1 MDDIKIV
8 NSLKGLS
15 IDMIN
20 NAKSGHPGV
29 SLGATNI
36 IYTLYSRHMNVN
48 VNDDKWINRDR
59 FVLSG
64 GHASALLYSMLY
76 FMGFLTLDDLKG
88 FRCINSKTPGHP
100 EITTPGVDMST
111 GLLGEGIS
119 NAVGFA
125 IAERYYN
132 NTITNKDM
140 INYYT
145 YVMCGDGDLMEGVS
159 YEALSLAGTLNLNKL
174 IILYDSNSVTLDGST
189 DITFNE
195 DIHLRFKSIGF
206 NYIKT
211 SNNIDDIDNAIK
223 EAKNSNKPTLIEV
236 KTIIGE
242 GSLLEGTNKIHGGIL
257 TEEDTYQLKEKLNLS
272 TIPFDIDINLVS
284 EFRDKIKERMHS
296 KYENWKNIFY
306 TSSDLVKF
314 SNSIDLLSL
323 VNPFYEKM
331 DESMRDTN
339 GKIMNVIG
347 SNLYTFIGG
356 AADTSLSTKTKI
368 LSSKMFSRNDYS
380 GKNIYYG
387 VREHAIAGISNG
399 LASAGLLPFA
409 STFLVFSDHMKP
421 SIRMSAL
428 MDLPVTYVFTHD
440 SITIGSDGATHEP
453 VEQLDS
459 LRSIPNF
466 RVFRPADARE
476 ILGSWNEILNN
487 PKPSAIVLS
496 RNNTPLL
503 KNSDAKSVSKGAY
516 IVKKENG
523 RLSAIIIASG
533 EEVNTVVKI
542 AEELEKDKIYL
553 RVVSMVSESLYEQT
567 CSEYKAS
574 ILPNGY
580 KCIVV
585 EYSNSNLWYKYI
597 QNKNYLINLNS
608 FGKSGTKEEV
618 LKSFDLD
625 YETLKER
632 IKGLVK

>member
-36 IYTLYSRHMNVN
+36 IYTLYSRHMNIN

-195 DIHLRFKSIGF
+195 DIHLKFKSIGF

-211 SNNIDDIDNAIK
+211 NNNIDDIDNAIK

-296 KYENWKNIFY
+296 KYENWKSIFY

-387 VREHAIAGISNG
+387 VREHAMAGISNG

>member
-211 SNNIDDIDNAIK
+211 NNNIDDIDNAIK

-296 KYENWKNIFY
+296 KYENWKSIFY

-387 VREHAIAGISNG
+387 VREHAMAGISNG
-399 LASAGLLPFA
+399 LASVGLLPFA

-567 CSEYKAS
+567 CNEYKAS

>member
-211 SNNIDDIDNAIK
+211 NNNIDDIDNAIK

-296 KYENWKNIFY
+296 KYENWKSIFY

-339 GKIMNVIG
+339 GKIMNVIA

-387 VREHAIAGISNG
+387 VREHAMAGISNG

-567 CSEYKAS
+567 CNEYKAS

>member
-211 SNNIDDIDNAIK
+211 NNNIDDIDNAIK

-296 KYENWKNIFY
+296 KYENWKSIFY

-339 GKIMNVIG
+339 GKIMNVIA

-387 VREHAIAGISNG
+387 VREHAMAGISNG

>member
-36 IYTLYSRHMNVN
+36 IYTLYSRHMNIN

-296 KYENWKNIFY
+296 KYENWKSIFY

-387 VREHAIAGISNG
+387 VREHAMAGISNG

-567 CSEYKAS
+567 CNEYKAS

>member
-296 KYENWKNIFY
+296 KYENWKSIFY

-387 VREHAIAGISNG
+387 VREHAMAGISNG

-487 PKPSAIVLS
+487 PKPSAIILS

-567 CSEYKAS
+567 CNEYKAS

-597 QNKNYLINLNS
+597 QNKTYLINLNS

-632 IKGLVK
+632 IKELVK

>member
-76 FMGFLTLDDLKG
+76 FMGFLTLDDLKD

-211 SNNIDDIDNAIK
+211 NNNIDDIDNAIK

-387 VREHAIAGISNG
+387 VREHAMAGISNG

-567 CSEYKAS
+567 CNEYKAS

>member
-211 SNNIDDIDNAIK
+211 NNNIDDIDNAIK

-296 KYENWKNIFY
+296 KYENWKSIFY

-387 VREHAIAGISNG
+387 VREHAMAGISNG

-567 CSEYKAS
+567 CNEYKAS

-632 IKGLVK
+632 IKGLIK

>member
-88 FRCINSKTPGHP
+88 FRCINSKAPGHP
-100 EITTPGVDMST
+100 EITTLGVDMST

-211 SNNIDDIDNAIK
+211 NNNIDDIDNAIK

-387 VREHAIAGISNG
+387 VREHAMAGISNG

-567 CSEYKAS
+567 CNEYKAS

>member
-20 NAKSGHPGV
+20 NAKSGHSGV

-76 FMGFLTLDDLKG
+76 FMGFLTLDDLKD

-211 SNNIDDIDNAIK
+211 NNNIDDIDNAIK

-387 VREHAIAGISNG
+387 VREHAMAGISNG

-567 CSEYKAS
+567 CNEYKAS

>member
-296 KYENWKNIFY
+296 KYENWKSIFY

-387 VREHAIAGISNG
+387 VREHAMAGISNG

-567 CSEYKAS
+567 CNEYKAS

-597 QNKNYLINLNS
+597 QNKNHLINLNS

>member
-387 VREHAIAGISNG
+387 VREHAMAGISNG

-567 CSEYKAS
+567 CNEYKAS

-632 IKGLVK
+632 IKELVK

>member
-36 IYTLYSRHMNVN
+36 IYTLYSRHINVN

-211 SNNIDDIDNAIK
+211 NNNIDDIDNAIK

-387 VREHAIAGISNG
+387 VREHAMAGISNG

-567 CSEYKAS
+567 CNEYKAS

-618 LKSFDLD
+618 LKSFNLD

-632 IKGLVK
+632 IKELVK

>member
-387 VREHAIAGISNG
+387 VREHAMAGISNG

>member
-100 EITTPGVDMST
+100 EIITPGVDMST

-306 TSSDLVKF
+306 TSSDLIKF

-387 VREHAIAGISNG
+387 VREHAMAGISNG

-567 CSEYKAS
+567 CNEYKAS

-597 QNKNYLINLNS
+597 QNKNHLINLNS

>member
-211 SNNIDDIDNAIK
+211 NNNIDDIDNAIK

-242 GSLLEGTNKIHGGIL
+242 GSLLKGTNKIHGGIL

-387 VREHAIAGISNG
+387 VREHAMAGISNG

-567 CSEYKAS
+567 CNEYKAS

>member
-211 SNNIDDIDNAIK
+211 NNNIDDIDNAIK

-387 VREHAIAGISNG
+387 VREHAMAGISNG

-567 CSEYKAS
+567 CNEYKAS

>member
-306 TSSDLVKF
+306 TSSDLIKF

-387 VREHAIAGISNG
+387 VREHAMAGISNG

-567 CSEYKAS
+567 CNEYKAS

-632 IKGLVK
+632 IKELVK

>member
-174 IILYDSNSVTLDGST
+174 IILYDSNSVILDGST

-242 GSLLEGTNKIHGGIL
+242 GSLLEGTNKIHRGIL

-387 VREHAIAGISNG
+387 VREHAMAGISNG

-523 RLSAIIIASG
+523 RLSAIIVASG

>member
-314 SNSIDLLSL
+314 LNSIDLLSL

-368 LSSKMFSRNDYS
+368 LSSSMFSRNDYS

-387 VREHAIAGISNG
+387 VREHAMAGISNG

-533 EEVNTVVKI
+533 EEVDTVVKI

-567 CSEYKAS
+567 CNEYKAS

-618 LKSFDLD
+618 LKSFNLD

-632 IKGLVK
+632 IKELVK

>member
-211 SNNIDDIDNAIK
+211 NNNIDDIDNAIK

-387 VREHAIAGISNG
+387 VREHAMAGISNG

-409 STFLVFSDHMKP
+409 STFLVFSNHMKP

-567 CSEYKAS
+567 CNEYKAS

-618 LKSFDLD
+618 LKSFNLD

-632 IKGLVK
+632 IKELVK

>member
-284 EFRDKIKERMHS
+284 EFRDKIKERMYS
-296 KYENWKNIFY
+296 KYENWKSIFY

-387 VREHAIAGISNG
+387 VREHAMAGISNG

-421 SIRMSAL
+421 SIRMSAF

-567 CSEYKAS
+567 CNEYKAS

-632 IKGLVK
+632 IKELVK

>member
-76 FMGFLTLDDLKG
+76 FMGFLTLDDLKD

-100 EITTPGVDMST
+100 EITTSGVDMST

-211 SNNIDDIDNAIK
+211 NNNIDDIDNAIK

-296 KYENWKNIFY
+296 KYENWKSIFY

-387 VREHAIAGISNG
+387 VREHAMAGISNG

-567 CSEYKAS
+567 CNEYKAS

>member
-211 SNNIDDIDNAIK
+211 NNNIDDIDNAIK

-387 VREHAIAGISNG
+387 VREHAMAGILNG

-567 CSEYKAS
+567 CNEYKAS

-618 LKSFDLD
+618 LKSFNLD

-632 IKGLVK
+632 IKELVK

>member
-296 KYENWKNIFY
+296 KYENWKSIFY

-387 VREHAIAGISNG
+387 VREHAMAGISNG

-567 CSEYKAS
+567 CNEYKAS

-618 LKSFDLD
+618 LKSFNLD

-632 IKGLVK
+632 IKELVK

>member
-132 NTITNKDM
+132 KTITNKDM

-296 KYENWKNIFY
+296 KYENWKSIFY

-387 VREHAIAGISNG
+387 VREHAMAGISNG

-523 RLSAIIIASG
+523 RLSAIIVASG

>member
-211 SNNIDDIDNAIK
+211 NNNIDDIDNAIK

-296 KYENWKNIFY
+296 KYENWKSIFY

-387 VREHAIAGISNG
+387 VREHAMAGISNG

>member
-211 SNNIDDIDNAIK
+211 NNNIDDIDNAIK

-368 LSSKMFSRNDYS
+368 LSSEMFSRNDYS

-387 VREHAIAGISNG
+387 VREHAMAGISNG

-567 CSEYKAS
+567 CNEYKAS

>member
-211 SNNIDDIDNAIK
+211 NNNIDDIDNAIK

-387 VREHAIAGISNG
+387 VREHAMAGISNG

-567 CSEYKAS
+567 CNEYKAS

-618 LKSFDLD
+618 LKSFNLD

-632 IKGLVK
+632 IKELVK

>member
-132 NTITNKDM
+132 KTITNKDM

-296 KYENWKNIFY
+296 KYENWKSIFY

-387 VREHAIAGISNG
+387 VREHAMAGISNG

-567 CSEYKAS
+567 CNEYKAS

-632 IKGLVK
+632 IKGLIK

>member
-211 SNNIDDIDNAIK
+211 NNNIDDIDNAIK

-242 GSLLEGTNKIHGGIL
+242 GSLLEGTNKIHGDIL

-296 KYENWKNIFY
+296 KYENWKSIFY

-387 VREHAIAGISNG
+387 VREHAMAGISNG

-567 CSEYKAS
+567 CNEYKAS

>member
-36 IYTLYSRHMNVN
+36 IYTLYSRHMNIN

-211 SNNIDDIDNAIK
+211 NNNIDDIDNAIK

-296 KYENWKNIFY
+296 KYENWKSIFY

-387 VREHAIAGISNG
+387 VREHAMAGISNG

-567 CSEYKAS
+567 CNEYKAS

-632 IKGLVK
+632 IKELVK

>member
-76 FMGFLTLDDLKG
+76 FMGFLTLDDLKD

-296 KYENWKNIFY
+296 KYENWKSIFY

-387 VREHAIAGISNG
+387 VREHAMAGISNG

-523 RLSAIIIASG
+523 RLSAIIVASG

>member
-211 SNNIDDIDNAIK
+211 NNNIDDIDNAIK

-296 KYENWKNIFY
+296 KYENWKSIFY

-387 VREHAIAGISNG
+387 VREHAMAGISNG

-632 IKGLVK
+632 IKELVK

>member
-36 IYTLYSRHMNVN
+36 IYTLYSRHINVN

-296 KYENWKNIFY
+296 KYENWKSIFY

-387 VREHAIAGISNG
+387 VREHAMAGISNG

-553 RVVSMVSESLYEQT
+553 RVVSMVSESLYEHT
-567 CSEYKAS
+567 CNEYKAS

>member
-387 VREHAIAGISNG
+387 VREHAMAGISNG

-523 RLSAIIIASG
+523 RLSAIVIASG

-567 CSEYKAS
+567 CNEYKAS

-632 IKGLVK
+632 IKELVK

>member
-272 TIPFDIDINLVS
+272 IIPFDIDINLVS

-296 KYENWKNIFY
+296 KYENWESIFY
-306 TSSDLVKF
+306 TNSDLIKF

-387 VREHAIAGISNG
+387 VREHAMAGISNG

-421 SIRMSAL
+421 SIRMSAF

-567 CSEYKAS
+567 CNEYKAS

-597 QNKNYLINLNS
+597 QNKTYLINLNS

-632 IKGLVK
+632 IKELVK

>member
-88 FRCINSKTPGHP
+88 FRCINSKAPGHP

-211 SNNIDDIDNAIK
+211 NNNIDDIDNAIK

-387 VREHAIAGISNG
+387 VREHAMAGISNG

-567 CSEYKAS
+567 CNEYKAS

>member
-211 SNNIDDIDNAIK
+211 NNNIDDIDNAIK

-296 KYENWKNIFY
+296 KYENWKSIFY

-387 VREHAIAGISNG
+387 VREHAMAGISNG

-567 CSEYKAS
+567 CNEYKAS

-597 QNKNYLINLNS
+597 QNKLFN
-608 FGKSGTKEEV
+608 
-618 LKSFDLD
+618 
-625 YETLKER
+625 
-632 IKGLVK
+632 